1 MQVKKEVS
9 PAVVGVILGAVLI
22 VVLIIG
28 YRTLATP
35 QKNDTTG
42 SEAYMEKIKRGEPMY
57 TPPPGVVP
65 GTAPANASGGTSGT
79 GTPNSY
85 NLTPPPR

>member
-9 PAVVGVILGAVLI
+9 PAVVGVILGVVVILVLFF
-22 VVLIIG
+22 G

-35 QKNDTTG
+35 QKNETKG
-42 SEAYMEKIKRGEPMY
+42 SEAYMEKIKQGEPMY

-65 GTAPANASGGTSGT
+65 GAPQGGGAGGGMSGG
-79 GTPNSY
+79 Y
-85 NLTPPPR
+85 NLKPPPN